1 MITNYQSFLNN
12 VDFSSVDEGVKPSL
26 ELNKFKDLF
35 GSKIFES
42 ESPMLVEKAYACYQ
56 FGSLYEHRKS
66 WFEDETPIYSLNSG
80 YDTILFKNN
89 EIFIVSKKSMKHLKE
104 GFIDSVSQGW
114 NNVKNV
120 AKSSVDAVS
129 KEAGSKWEEISDGA
143 KKVYEFSARI
153 LSAVGQFAKEEP
165 LEAIAIVLQIL
176 SGIVAFI
183 PAAGQIIG
191 PVLLGIAGSLEVYG
205 GVSKMKESWEKLKD
219 LDITKLERAK
229 QSVAEGA
236 PLVIAGGI
244 SIALGLTDVIGA
256 TKAAVPGAGSASVV
270 AKKAAETWE
279 KNFVGSFAHNTE
291 HFIVHSC
298 KGLAE
303 RIGEELAESVEL
315 FMGKG
320 GSALAATLVT
330 ILMVKV
336 GKGVLGGLFDAMI
349 KGLANIAGLFTYILG
364 LPTKLSEALKKVKDS
379 VTTPI
384 AKLLLGGIANFIE
397 PAVSTVGKFLDKYIK
412 PVSSNCQ
419 KYFVEVSKKSAE
431 IEKADDSK
439 ESSEAVVKEPVSKIK
454 PRNADVSKGDLEKVG
469 SLPKLKIQEN
479 LLSFKDFILV

>member
-12 VDFSSVDEGVKPSL
+12 VDFTSVDEGVKPSL

-42 ESPMLVEKAYACYQ
+42 ESPMMVEKAYACYQ
-56 FGSLYEHRKS
+56 LGSLYEHRKS
-66 WFEDETPIYSLNSG
+66 WFDDETPIYTLNSG
-80 YDTILFKNN
+80 YDTILFKNS

-114 NNVKNV
+114 NNVKNS
-120 AKSSVDAVS
+120 AKASVENIS

-153 LSAVGQFAKEEP
+153 LSAVGHFAKEEP

-176 SGIVAFI
+176 SGIIAFI

-191 PVLLGIAGSLEVYG
+191 PVLLGIAGSLEIYG
-205 GVSKMKESWEKLKD
+205 GVAKMRESWEKLREI
-219 LDITKLERAK
+219 DISKLERAK

-236 PLVIAGGI
+236 PLIIAGSI
-244 SIALGLTDVIGA
+244 SIALGLTDIIGA
-256 TKAAVPGAGSASVV
+256 TKAAVPGAGSASIV
-270 AKKAAETWE
+270 ARQAASAWE
-279 KNFVGSFAHNTE
+279 KNFVGSFAHNSE
-291 HFIVHSC
+291 HFIVHTC

-303 RIGEELAESVEL
+303 RLGGELAESVEL

-320 GSALAATLVT
+320 GSALASTLVT

-336 GKGVLGGLFDAMI
+336 GKEVLGGLFDVMI
-349 KGLANIAGLFTYILG
+349 KGLANISGLFTYILG
-364 LPTKLSEALKKVKDS
+364 LPTKLSESLKKVKDS

-384 AKLLLGGIANFIE
+384 AKTLLGGIANFIQ
-397 PAVSTVGKFLDKYIK
+397 PAVGAVGKFLDKYIK
-412 PVSSNCQ
+412 PVSGTCQ
-419 KYFVEVSKKSAE
+419 KYF
-431 IEKADDSK
+431 
-439 ESSEAVVKEPVSKIK
+439 
-454 PRNADVSKGDLEKVG
+454 L
-469 SLPKLKIQEN
+469 
-479 LLSFKDFILV
+479 